1 LNGSN
6 GAWPHWGRVKS
17 VPLDRRLWRTPVDT
31 TTAWPPPKPSRL
43 EAHWGLGN
51 RSALVRAGA
60 LDAVVAAAR
69 AVDGALLRARRAGA
83 CGMASAYGA
92 AAARELGREADEAYF
107 LDQQGTRSLFLGDT
121 KRAQEHLQRA
131 LELRDPLGDEP
142 GAAATRHNLDVLHG
156 GAGGWPTGG
165 NGGGG
170 GPPSLVVPCIWVI
183 PASRSRIRG
192 RSRSHS

>member
-1 LNGSN
+1 M
-6 GAWPHWGRVKS
+6 
-17 VPLDRRLWRTPVDT
+17 
-31 TTAWPPPKPSRL
+31 
-43 EAHWGLGN
+43 
-51 RSALVRAGA
+51 RAGA

-69 AVDGALLRARRAGA
+69 AVDGALLRARRTGA

-131 LELRDPLGDEP
+131 LELRDRLGDEL

-170 GPPSLVVPCIWVI
+170 GPPSLVHPS
-183 PASRSRIRG
+183 AFG
-192 RSRSHS
+192 